1 MSLGNDFRFAVRQFR
16 TSPGFAVLVVATLGL
31 AIGANTAIYSVLNAV
46 MFRPVPYPQPD
57 RLSVL
62 MAAYTV
68 NGATNEEVQTGRQ
81 FLLVRDAAPGLDVAA
96 YAEAGG
102 VNFAA
107 GNRPEYIQQQRVS
120 AGFFRVLGIAPQY
133 GREFTRAE
141 DVPGGPAVAVLS
153 HDFWRRVFHG
163 DPHAT
168 GRTIMLRGEP
178 YTVVGIMPA
187 SFHAAAPVDVWTPL
201 RPSPQ
206 GEGDGANY
214 GAIARL
220 KPGVSHA
227 EAEGQL
233 KAISRV
239 VEQAGYLDG
248 PRGAAFEERLVPY
261 QQGMTGPMR
270 EDSSLR
276 TELLLTWG
284 AVLLVLLIGC
294 VNIAGLLLARS
305 GSRTREMATRMA
317 VGGSRARIIR
327 QLLVESMVLSLAG
340 CAAGMIVG
348 AYAID
353 GLKRMGAARFE
364 LWRPITLDW
373 RVMLAML
380 GLAVLTAFVFGLA
393 PAIATSR
400 IDIRSVLVEGGRGM
414 AGGRRRWT
422 RAALVVG
429 EVALSLVLLFSAGLL
444 VRTLVYFR
452 GINPGFDSRNVL
464 AAEISLQDKR
474 YETSD
479 SVNRLF
485 TRTLEALH
493 RIPGVASASI
503 ALTLPFERPLNN
515 GFRTADGVDRAP
527 HTAEWVYVTPGYFS
541 AMRIPIL
548 RGREFAESDTAK
560 GQPVM
565 IVSRS
570 FAERYFPGGDALGH
584 HIRRGNG
591 TAAIVGIA
599 GDVQQHSGLD
609 GSGGPISIEPTIYI
623 PAAQT
628 TDGFV
633 RLVHTWFSPKWVIR
647 TRGPVRGL
655 EAQVESAI
663 AAADPLLPIA
673 HFRTVDDLRG
683 LYTADEGF
691 LALLFSVLAG
701 LAVLLSAIGVY
712 GLVGRGIVERQHEIG
727 VRLALGAPTEQT
739 IVEIM
744 KPGLLLALGGVA
756 IGCVLSLAAGRL
768 LKGMIWGIQPGDLI
782 TFLATIGLLLTVTA
796 LASLI
801 PAMRILR
808 LDPAQTLR
816 AE

>member
-1 MSLGNDFRFAVRQFR
+1 MPLGNDFRFALRQFR
-16 TSPGFAVLVVATLGL
+16 TSPGFVILVVATLGL

-46 MFRPVPYPQPD
+46 MFRPVPYPEPD

-68 NGATNEEVQTGRQ
+68 NGTTSQEVQTGRQ

-96 YAEAGG
+96 YSQENG

-120 AGFFRVLGIAPQY
+120 AGFFRVLGSPPQY

-153 HDFWRRVFHG
+153 HAFWRRVFHG
-163 DPHAT
+163 DPQAV
-168 GRTIMLRGEP
+168 GRAIMLRGEP

-187 SFHAAAPVDVWTPL
+187 SFRSAAPVDVWTPL
-201 RPSPQ
+201 RPSAH
-206 GEGDGANY
+206 GEGGGANY

-220 KPGVSHA
+220 KPGVSEA

-239 VEQAGYLDG
+239 IEQAGYLDG
-248 PRGAAFEERLVPY
+248 PRGADFEERLVPY

-305 GSRTREMATRMA
+305 GNRTREMATRMA
-317 VGGSRARIIR
+317 VGGSRLRIVR
-327 QLLVESMVLSLAG
+327 QLLIESLVLSLAG
-340 CAAGMIVG
+340 CAAGIIVG
-348 AYAID
+348 SYAID
-353 GLKRMGAARFE
+353 GLKHMGAARFE
-364 LWRPITLDW
+364 LWRPIALDW
-373 RVMLAML
+373 RVMLAMF

-393 PAIATSR
+393 PAIATTR
-400 IDIRSVLVEGGRGM
+400 IDIRSVLVEGGRGV

-422 RAALVVG
+422 RSALVVG

-444 VRTLVYFR
+444 VRTLNHLN
-452 GINPGFDSRNVL
+452 GLNPGFDSRNVI

-474 YETSD
+474 YETQAAM
-479 SVNRLF
+479 NRLF
-485 TRTLEALH
+485 DQTLTAIRSL
-493 RIPGVASASI
+493 PGVDSAAV

-515 GFRTADGVDRAP
+515 GFRAAEGPDREP
-527 HTAEWVYVTPGYFS
+527 HMAEWVYVTPGYFS
-541 AMRIPIL
+541 TMRIPL
-548 RGREFAESDTAK
+548 FRGRQFTASDTRE
-560 GQPVM
+560 GEPVM
-565 IVSRS
+565 VVSRS
-570 FAERYFPGGDALGH
+570 FAARYFHGSDALGR
-584 HIRRGNG
+584 HIRSGIG
-591 TAAIVGIA
+591 TATIVGIV

-623 PAAQT
+623 PAAQMS
-628 TDGFV
+628 DGFV
-633 RLVHTWFSPKWVIR
+633 KLVHTWFSPKWVIR
-647 TRGPVRGL
+647 TTRPVRGL
-655 EAQVESAI
+655 EAQVQSAI
-663 AAADPLLPIA
+663 AGAGPLLPIA
-673 HFRTVDDLRG
+673 HFRAIDDLRG
-683 LYTADEGF
+683 IYTSDQSF

-701 LAVLLSAIGVY
+701 LAVLLSAIGIY
-712 GLVGRGIVERQHEIG
+712 GLVGRAIVERQHEIG
-727 VRLALGAPTEQT
+727 VRLALGAPAKQT
-739 IVEIM
+739 IVEMM

-756 IGCVLSLAAGRL
+756 IGGALSLAAGRL
-768 LKGMIWGIQPGDLI
+768 LRGEIWGIEPGDPL
-782 TFLATIGLLLTVTA
+782 TFLGTIFLLLAVTS
-796 LASLI
+796 LASLV
-801 PAMRILR
+801 PALRILR
-808 LDPAQTLR
+808 LDPAETLR
-816 AE
+816 SE